1 MIDREQ
7 LAAELS
13 KAHGIRVDPDDPV
26 LVAAL
31 LNRRLLDEAIGVL
44 ETVVRASADRLSI
57 ASVQHISAA
66 NQAASSLITEAGE
79 WSAVRLKAAG
89 EEAGSALLLQ
99 LQRET
104 TKAERASRLAISAA
118 WAITGISAIALAGMA
133 GFILAGLGHS

>member
-31 LNRRLLDEAIGVL
+31 LNRRLLDEAIGAL
-44 ETVVRASADRLSI
+44 EAAVRASADRLSV
-57 ASVQHISAA
+57 ASTQHIAAA

-79 WSAVRLKAAG
+79 WSAARLKVAG
-89 EEAGSALLLQ
+89 EEAGNALLLQ

-104 TKAERASRLAISAA
+104 AKAERASRLAISVA
-118 WAITGISAIALAGMA
+118 WAITGISAIALAGVT
-133 GFILAGLGHS
+133 GFILAGLGHK

>member
-13 KAHGIRVDPDDPV
+13 RAHGIRVDPDDPV

-44 ETVVRASADRLSI
+44 ETVVRASADRLSV
-57 ASVQHISAA
+57 ASVQHIAAA

-79 WSAVRLKAAG
+79 WSAARLKAAG

-118 WAITGISAIALAGMA
+118 WAITGISAIALAGVA